1 MHDTRVTV
9 VLASSDGGESRSEG
23 ELIEIPYGTRVL
35 RAVGIFLVAMV
46 ASVALIPIP
55 IIHLLG
61 PPLLLIGGGIAAG
74 RQLRAVARLTPIR
87 LACPKCQAVN
97 RIGGGFG
104 MIHPDRPLEISCDTC
119 RRGLEVRIERAATP
133 PSARSD

>member
-1 MHDTRVTV
+1 MRERQVTV
-9 VLASSDGGESRSEG
+9 VLASGDGNEVRGEG
-23 ELIEIPYGTRVL
+23 VLTEIPYQTRLL
-35 RAVGIFLVAMV
+35 RAAGIFVVAMV

-55 IIHLLG
+55 IIHLMG

-104 MIHPDRPLEISCDTC
+104 MIHPDRPLDVSCDSC
-119 RRGLEVRIERAATP
+119 RRGLVVRVER
-133 PSARSD
+133 

>member
-1 MHDTRVTV
+1 MHKRPVMV
-9 VLASSDGGESRSEG
+9 ALVSADGGEVRGEG
-23 ELIEIPYGTRVL
+23 ELIEIPFGTRVV
-35 RAVGIFLVAMV
+35 RAVGIFVVAIL

-55 IIHLLG
+55 IIHLMG

-104 MIHPDRPLEISCDTC
+104 MIHPDQPLEISCDSC
-119 RRGLEVRIERAATP
+119 RRGLTVTLERG
-133 PSARSD
+133 

>member
-1 MHDTRVTV
+1 MHKRPVMV
-9 VLASSDGGESRSEG
+9 ALVSADGGEVRGEG
-23 ELIEIPYGTRVL
+23 ELIEIPFGTRVV
-35 RAVGIFLVAMV
+35 RAVGIFVVAML

-55 IIHLLG
+55 IIHLMG

-104 MIHPDRPLEISCDTC
+104 MIHPDQPLEISCDSC
-119 RRGLEVRIERAATP
+119 RRGLTVTLER
-133 PSARSD
+133 DG

>member
-1 MHDTRVTV
+1 MHKRPVMV
-9 VLASSDGGESRSEG
+9 ALVSADGGEVRGEG
-23 ELIEIPYGTRVL
+23 ELIEIPFGTRVV
-35 RAVGIFLVAMV
+35 RAVGIFVVAML

-55 IIHLLG
+55 IIHLMG

-97 RIGGGFG
+97 RIGGGLG
-104 MIHPDRPLEISCDTC
+104 MIHPDQPLEISCDSC
-119 RRGLEVRIERAATP
+119 RRGLTVTLERG
-133 PSARSD
+133 

>member
-1 MHDTRVTV
+1 MHRRLVMV
-9 VLASSDGGESRSEG
+9 ALVSADGGEVRGEG
-23 ELIEIPYGTRVL
+23 ELIEIPFGTRVV
-35 RAVGIFLVAMV
+35 RAVGIFVVAML

-55 IIHLLG
+55 IIHLMG

-104 MIHPDRPLEISCDTC
+104 MIHPDQPLAISCDSC
-119 RRGLEVRIERAATP
+119 RRGLVVTLERG
-133 PSARSD
+133 

>member
-1 MHDTRVTV
+1 MHKRPVMV
-9 VLASSDGGESRSEG
+9 ALVSADGGEVRGEG
-23 ELIEIPYGTRVL
+23 ELIEIPFGTRVV
-35 RAVGIFLVAMV
+35 RAVGIFVVAML

-55 IIHLLG
+55 IIHLMG

-104 MIHPDRPLEISCDTC
+104 MIHPDQPLEISCDSC
-119 RRGLEVRIERAATP
+119 RRGLTVTLERG
-133 PSARSD
+133 

>member
-1 MHDTRVTV
+1 MHDHRVTV
-9 VLASSDGGESRSEG
+9 VLTSGDGGEVRGEG
-23 ELIEIPYGTRVL
+23 ELVEIPFGTRVL
-35 RAVGIFLVAMV
+35 RAVGIFVVAMV

-61 PPLLLIGGGIAAG
+61 PPLLLIGGGIAAA

-104 MIHPDRPLEISCDTC
+104 MIHPDRPQELSCDSC
-119 RRGLEVRIERAATP
+119 RRGLTVTLERG
-133 PSARSD
+133 

>member
-1 MHDTRVTV
+1 MHRRLVMV
-9 VLASSDGGESRSEG
+9 ALVSADGGEVRGEG
-23 ELIEIPYGTRVL
+23 ELIEIPFGPRVV
-35 RAVGIFLVAMV
+35 RAVGIFVVAML

-55 IIHLLG
+55 IIHLMG

-104 MIHPDRPLEISCDTC
+104 MIHPDQPLEISCDSC
-119 RRGLEVRIERAATP
+119 RRGLTVTLERG
-133 PSARSD
+133 

>member
-1 MHDTRVTV
+1 MHKRPVMV
-9 VLASSDGGESRSEG
+9 ALASADGGEVRGEG
-23 ELIEIPYGTRVL
+23 ELIEIPFGTRVV
-35 RAVGIFLVAMV
+35 RAVGIFVVAML

-55 IIHLLG
+55 IIHLMG

-104 MIHPDRPLEISCDTC
+104 MIHPDQPLAINCDSC
-119 RRGLEVRIERAATP
+119 RRGLTVTLER
-133 PSARSD
+133 DG

>member
-1 MHDTRVTV
+1 MHRRLVMV
-9 VLASSDGGESRSEG
+9 ALVSADGGEVRGEG
-23 ELIEIPYGTRVL
+23 ELIEIPFGTRVV
-35 RAVGIFLVAMV
+35 RAVGIFVVAML

-55 IIHLLG
+55 IIHLMG

-104 MIHPDRPLEISCDTC
+104 MIHPDQPLAISCDSC
-119 RRGLEVRIERAATP
+119 RRGLTVTLERG
-133 PSARSD
+133 

>member
-1 MHDTRVTV
+1 MHKRPVMV
-9 VLASSDGGESRSEG
+9 ALASADGGEVRGEG

-35 RAVGIFLVAMV
+35 RAVGIFVVAV
-46 ASVALIPIP
+46 LASVALIPIP
-55 IIHLLG
+55 IIHLMG

-104 MIHPDRPLEISCDTC
+104 MIHPDQPLEISCDSC
-119 RRGLEVRIERAATP
+119 RRGLTVTLERG
-133 PSARSD
+133 

>member
-1 MHDTRVTV
+1 MHKRPVMV
-9 VLASSDGGESRSEG
+9 ALVSADGGEVRGEG
-23 ELIEIPYGTRVL
+23 ELIEIPFGTRVV
-35 RAVGIFLVAMV
+35 RAVGIFLVAV
-46 ASVALIPIP
+46 IGAVALIPIP
-55 IIHLLG
+55 IIHLMG

-104 MIHPDRPLEISCDTC
+104 MIHPDRPLEVSCDSC
-119 RRGLEVRIERAATP
+119 RRGLVVTLER
-133 PSARSD
+133 